1 MSQWQIVTDATT
13 AAVESE
19 GSALEENEKVL
30 DSITGKTNKFKS
42 AFQELSNN
50 IINSD
55 FVKHI
60 IDFGTLLLKI
70 ADTGI
75 GRFILKLAALVA
87 IIAAARFG
95 IKQISP
101 AFRDLMMVFKDFSFY
116 AKYSTSILAEYLLIL
131 KGVPATEAMVQA
143 STMSLAET
151 FKLLTATM
159 LKNPLFWVG
168 AGLLAITGIIKLIAY
183 VNTATERQ
191 YKKAIEK
198 LNSVKEELDGVNSE
212 LDKTKSR
219 IEELEG
225 KTSLTFVEKDEL
237 KNLQK
242 QNKLLEE
249 RSIILN
255 KQKKDAE
262 KAVQK
267 AAAKK
272 AAETVKEVP
281 RTSEEKVGVVD
292 YNKGLPDMQID
303 YNTNAPKMSI
313 TVEEDIKNIEKQQKI
328 IDELQ
333 KQMTQTG
340 ICTKEMDAQMK
351 AAEAS
356 MDESADAV
364 NKQAEKYLEAAQTE
378 GLAVELQEYYLE
390 KYYEYL
396 KKGSPNKY
404 KDLKLRTILG
414 ADSLDAK
421 NFNNELLELSK
432 SEQLNAE
439 QVAILLE
446 KYPYLKE
453 QLEEAGITAQDLVD
467 NFKNVNSV
475 IEKNV
480 ITFDDYVKRLKN
492 IEDSVTAVESA
503 ISEFNE
509 SGSIS
514 YETFSSLKEAGLL
527 EYLKVTENGIVANT
541 QALYNQEAALKDLAV
556 ATLQN
561 AAVNDINNLALGKT
575 EDLSNTAKT
584 ALENFKLKLDATAYS
599 GLDASGKLAL
609 FNKTLQDTYKAAK
622 GELGEGVDPD
632 KFKQDA
638 QVIIDAYNSIAG
650 ALIYTSSKAKQAS
663 SSKSKSDKEWWET
676 ELEKLKKQFQYNEI
690 TIEEYIS
697 GLENLLGKVEKG
709 TDAWRQI
716 NEELQKQ
723 KLTKVESDYK
733 RGVISLDEYIK
744 KLKELIKAYKEGSEA
759 WNDLADKIKKALQD
773 KAKAQKDDLN
783 TAEKAAV
790 GIIDDEIDRLKK
802 LQEAE
807 EERYDKLIEEKQKAN
822 DETERELELARLQEA
837 LENAKKERTK
847 RVWREGLG
855 WQWEA
860 DQTAIDEAQKAL
872 DDFLNEQ
879 EINDLEKKKDE
890 VTKNF
895 EDQIKALENYK
906 ETWEN
911 VASDYE
917 TAQARIILA
926 QQLGADAEAQILQQ
940 RLGVLEEYK
949 SKYLAT
955 MEEIAK
961 YEKTPSTS
969 LASDTNGGAT
979 GGGSGA
985 NGSSLAGGSSKAP
998 SLSAGSYVSV
1008 KPGAKWY
1015 ANSYGGGNSGL
1026 ARSGTIKYINS
1037 GGSHP
1042 YNIDGLGWVSKSDIV
1057 GYKHGGIVDYTG
1069 LAMLHGTK
1077 SKPEFVLNN
1086 DQMKSLLSSFSKPR
1100 TSSVVSANGGNVT
1113 NYNFGNVELP
1123 NVSNAKQFITE
1134 LKSLVNITKHQ

>member
-75 GRFILKLAALVA
+75 GRFILKLTALVA
-87 IIAAARFG
+87 IIAVARFG

-101 AFRDLMMVFKDFSFY
+101 AFRDLMTVFKDFSFY

-151 FKLLTATM
+151 FKLLTDTM
-159 LKNPLFWVG
+159 LKSPFFW
-168 AGLLAITGIIKLIAY
+168 AGGILLAVTGIVKFIQY

-262 KAVQK
+262 KVAQK

-272 AAETVKEVP
+272 AAKIAKETTRATVTGMRVDY
-281 RTSEEKVGVVD
+281 SEGLPSQQID
-292 YNKGLPDMQID
+292 YNKGVSDVKS
-303 YNTNAPKMSI
+303 TTTV

-333 KQMTQTG
+333 KQMAQTG

-446 KYPYLKE
+446 KYPYLQE

-475 IEKNV
+475 IETNV

-492 IEDSVTAVESA
+492 IDDSITAVESA

-638 QVIIDAYNSIAG
+638 QVIINAYNSIAG

-773 KAKAQKDDLN
+773 KAKVQKDDLN

-847 RVWREGLG
+847 RVKYMLS
-855 WQWEA
+855 
-860 DQTAIDEAQKAL
+860 IKIAQNGENPEEDNTVGKIC
-872 DDFLNEQ
+872 F
-879 EINDLEKKKDE
+879 EI
-890 VTKNF
+890 
-895 EDQIKALENYK
+895 
-906 ETWEN
+906 
-911 VASDYE
+911 
-917 TAQARIILA
+917 
-926 QQLGADAEAQILQQ
+926 
-940 RLGVLEEYK
+940 
-949 SKYLAT
+949 
-955 MEEIAK
+955 
-961 YEKTPSTS
+961 
-969 LASDTNGGAT
+969 
-979 GGGSGA
+979 
-985 NGSSLAGGSSKAP
+985 
-998 SLSAGSYVSV
+998 
-1008 KPGAKWY
+1008 
-1015 ANSYGGGNSGL
+1015 
-1026 ARSGTIKYINS
+1026 
-1037 GGSHP
+1037 
-1042 YNIDGLGWVSKSDIV
+1042 
-1057 GYKHGGIVDYTG
+1057 
-1069 LAMLHGTK
+1069 
-1077 SKPEFVLNN
+1077 
-1086 DQMKSLLSSFSKPR
+1086 
-1100 TSSVVSANGGNVT
+1100 
-1113 NYNFGNVELP
+1113 
-1123 NVSNAKQFITE
+1123 
-1134 LKSLVNITKHQ
+1134 